1 MRRIVTRDVTPAECP
16 WLDSTVLEGTVV
28 YDYHG
33 FTYGCIGSGIA
44 VSLVPEKV
52 PFFELPRDAVKGA
65 ELGYKPVELRIK
77 RRFGL
82 SSPKI
87 QRYHSINEALDK
99 AEEVFNACTL
109 LVSECLVLEHG
120 RLMAVFS

>member
-1 MRRIVTRDVTPAECP
+1 MRRIVTRDVTPEECP

-44 VSLVPEKV
+44 VSFVPEME
-52 PFFELPRDAVKGA
+52 PFVELPRDAMKA
-65 ELGYKPVELRIK
+65 ADLGYKPAELRIK
-77 RRFGL
+77 RRLGL
-82 SSPKI
+82 PPKI
-87 QRYHSINEALDK
+87 HRYHSINEAIDK
-99 AEEVFNACTL
+99 AEEVFNTCTF
-109 LVSECLVLEHG
+109 LVTECQVFECG